1 VDPGVEFVSE
11 RSLDDVDRAILEFL
25 WNDARVSNRE
35 IAQALD
41 IVEGTVRLRIKRLQQ
56 DNVIRIVP
64 VTTTL
69 DEATPSLA
77 YLGIHT
83 DLARAREVAAAVA
96 ALEAV
101 RFVATTLG
109 RFNILAMT
117 AVQSGEELLTLVDEE
132 LMAIPGVRHVDTS
145 LVARLLKY
153 DYRWGR
159 ILPAESP
166 AHSKVAE

>member
-1 VDPGVEFVSE
+1 MND
-11 RSLDDVDRAILEFL
+11 RNLDEIDRAILEFL
-25 WNDARVSNRE
+25 WRDARVSNRE

-41 IVEGTVRLRIKRLQQ
+41 IVEGTVRLRIKRLQE
-56 DNVIRIVP
+56 DNIIRIVP

-69 DEATPSLA
+69 GEATPSLA

-83 DLARAREVAAAVA
+83 DLARAREVADDVA
-96 ALEAV
+96 RLGAV

-109 RFNILAMT
+109 RYNILAMT
-117 AVQSGEELLTLVDEE
+117 AVMSGEELMALVDEKIMTIE
-132 LMAIPGVRHVDTS
+132 GVRHVDTS

-159 ILPAESP
+159 VLENESRGAE
-166 AHSKVAE
+166 

>member
-1 VDPGVEFVSE
+1 MSE
-11 RSLDDVDRAILEFL
+11 RTLDSIDRAILEFL
-25 WNDARVSNRE
+25 WKDARVSNRE

-56 DNVIRIVP
+56 DNIIRIVP
-64 VTTTL
+64 VTSTL
-69 DEATPSLA
+69 GESSPSLA

-83 DLARAREVAAAVA
+83 ELSRAREVADAVA
-96 ALEAV
+96 GIDAV

-109 RFNILAMT
+109 RYNILAMT
-117 AVQSGEELLTLVDEE
+117 AVSGGEELLELVDSQ

-145 LVARLLKY
+145 LATRLLKY

-159 ILPAESP
+159 ILPDA
-166 AHSKVAE
+166 

>member
-1 VDPGVEFVSE
+1 MSE
-11 RSLDDVDRAILEFL
+11 RPLDEIDRAILEFL
-25 WNDARVSNRE
+25 WRDARVSNRE
-35 IAQALD
+35 IAEALD

-69 DEATPSLA
+69 GEATPSLA

-83 DLARAREVAAAVA
+83 ELARAREVANAVA
-96 ALEAV
+96 RLDAV

-109 RFNILAMT
+109 RYNILAMT
-117 AVQSGEELLTLVDEE
+117 AVTSGEELLRLVDDE
-132 LMAIPGVRHVDTS
+132 LMPIPGVRHVDTS

-159 ILPAESP
+159 VLPEA
-166 AHSKVAE
+166 

>member
-1 VDPGVEFVSE
+1 MSDRV
-11 RSLDDVDRAILEFL
+11 LDDIDRAILEFL
-25 WNDARVSNRE
+25 WRDARVSNRE
-35 IAQALD
+35 IAQALG

-69 DEATPSLA
+69 GEATPSLA

-83 DLARAREVAAAVA
+83 ELSRASEVAAAVA

-109 RFNILAMT
+109 RYNILAMT
-117 AVQSGEELLTLVDEE
+117 AVDSGEELMSLVDGEI
-132 LMAIPGVRHVDTS
+132 MVIPGVRHVDTS

-153 DYRWGR
+153 DHRWGR
-159 ILPAESP
+159 ILPQA
-166 AHSKVAE
+166 

>member
-1 VDPGVEFVSE
+1 MSE
-11 RSLDDVDRAILEFL
+11 RALDQIDRAILEFL
-25 WNDARVSNRE
+25 WKDARVSNRE
-35 IAQALD
+35 IAQALG

-56 DNVIRIVP
+56 DNIIRIVP

-69 DEATPSLA
+69 GEATPSLA

-83 DLARAREVAAAVA
+83 DLALTRDVATAVA
-96 ALEAV
+96 RLDAV

-109 RFNILAMT
+109 RYNILAMT
-117 AVQSGEELLTLVDEE
+117 AVTSGEELMDLVDRE
-132 LMAIPGVRHVDTS
+132 LMSIAGVRHVDTS

-159 ILPAESP
+159 VLEQNCD
-166 AHSKVAE
+166 

>member
-1 VDPGVEFVSE
+1 MSTRV
-11 RSLDDVDRAILEFL
+11 LDDLDRAILAFL
-25 WNDARVSNRE
+25 WRDARVSNRE

-64 VTTTL
+64 VTRTL
-69 DEATPSLA
+69 GEQTPSLA

-83 DLARAREVAAAVA
+83 DLALARDVAAAVA
-96 ALEAV
+96 RLEAV

-109 RFNILAMT
+109 RYNILAMS
-117 AVQSGEELLTLVDEE
+117 AVNSGEELMALVDGEI
-132 LMAIPGVRHVDTS
+132 MAVPGVRHVDTS
-145 LVARLLKY
+145 LAVRLLKY

-159 ILPAESP
+159 LVPAD
-166 AHSKVAE
+166 